1 MSWWWCHM
9 AVSVSFDKI
18 CNSSR
23 GINALFLIRK
33 NTNSQNEVTFIWQ
46 ELRRGMSQINLY
58 DILFL
63 RWLICWKLFYI
74 IYQLY
79 LIVKNK
85 FPRFNINPIL
95 LTLGYWKWIDKIC
108 FEFLFSLWKTVETS
122 CKTLKRKLTPDTV
135 CTLVYVLV
143 TIKLM

>member
-9 AVSVSFDKI
+9 VVSVSFDKI

-33 NTNSQNEVTFIWQ
+33 NTNSQNEVTFIRQ
-46 ELRRGMSQINLY
+46 ELRRGMSQINLF

-74 IYQLY
+74 IYQLD
-79 LIVKNK
+79 LSVKKNIA
-85 FPRFNINPIL
+85 RLNINSIWL
-95 LTLGYWKWIDKIC
+95 LYAIKNNLISLSFNFF
-108 FEFLFSLWKTVETS
+108 FEYERQVKHPVKHWNENLLQTRFVRWYMFL
-122 CKTLKRKLTPDTV
+122 
-135 CTLVYVLV
+135 
-143 TIKLM
+143 